1 MKLRKLKHRN
11 FELYFEQFK
20 AFEEHY
26 DCYIT
31 NKPLAL
37 WSSYE
42 QYDGLKSYDTPYCI
56 PITWK
61 DLKVNIR
68 RRNGSKI

>member
-1 MKLRKLKHRN
+1 MKLRKLKHKN

-20 AFEEHY
+20 VFEEHY

-37 WSSYE
+37 WSHFE
-42 QYDGLKSYDTPYCI
+42 HYDGLRSYEEPYCI
-56 PITWK
+56 PISWK
-61 DLKVNIR
+61 DLKLNLR
-68 RRNGSKI
+68 RKNGNEI